1 MESKNKIQIS
11 LQKRLTDLGN
21 KSMVAGG
28 ERIIRDF
35 TILLQYYVPE
45 WMRLQFGGEWIH
57 VHVWLNPCA
66 VHLKLSQPC

>member
-57 VHVWLNPCA
+57 VHVQLSPFA
-66 VHLKLSQPC
+66 FHLKISQHC